1 MGRTVGI
8 DLGTTFSLVATM
20 EGGEPVIITNREGE
34 RLTPSVVA
42 VDKKGERLVGLLL
55 RGRLLPTPRI
65 PSLASSD

>member
-42 VDKKGERLVGLLL
+42 VDKKKYATP
-55 RGRLLPTPRI
+55 GRTPGCVFCLECQTGNR
-65 PSLASSD
+65 AT